1 MQGPAGAGGADDSSS
16 SSSSN
21 SSSSSGEDEDGE
33 APVGRRKGA
42 RAARGSSVGSAARA
56 SMEIDQEGRNEE

>member
-21 SSSSSGEDEDGE
+21 SSSSGEDEDGE
-33 APVGRRKGA
+33 APVGRREGA

-56 SMEIDQEGRNEE
+56 SMETGQERRNEE